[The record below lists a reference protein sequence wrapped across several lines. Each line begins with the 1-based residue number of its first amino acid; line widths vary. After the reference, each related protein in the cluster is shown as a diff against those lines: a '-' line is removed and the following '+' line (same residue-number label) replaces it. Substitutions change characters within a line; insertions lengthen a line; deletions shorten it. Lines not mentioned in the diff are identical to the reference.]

1 MIAALTMDSLV
12 SQAED
17 HLASDVDGEKVLLHT
32 GTYAYYNLGDIG
44 GDIWS
49 RLEGAAT
56 VRQVVDAL
64 LIDYAVER
72 PECERRVL
80 DFLEQLYREGLI
92 RVEA

>member
-1 MIAALTMDSLV
+1 MIAALTLDSCV
-12 SQAED
+12 RQGEE
-17 HLASDVDGEKVLLHT
+17 HLASDIEGEKVLLHT

-64 LIDYAVER
+64 MIDYAVER

-80 DFLEQLYREGLI
+80 DFLEQLREQRLI

>member
-1 MIAALTMDSLV
+1 MIAALSLDSCV
-12 SQAED
+12 SQGEE
-17 HLASDVDGEKVLLHT
+17 HLESDIDGEKVLLHT

-49 RLEGAAT
+49 RLEGSAT

-64 LIDYAVER
+64 MIDYAVER
-72 PECERRVL
+72 SECEHRVL
-80 DFLEQLYREGLI
+80 DFLEQLFQQGLI